1 LLLIFEA
8 IMSAVKNQTYEYQV
22 GGSLRSDAPS
32 YVVREADLQL
42 ETALKN
48 LEFCYVL
55 NPRQSGKSSLKIRTK
70 KKLEAEG
77 FACATIDLSG
87 IGGSGITIDAW
98 YASLLYEL
106 ESNFQLQE
114 NFNLDAWWFQHSLL
128 SPAERLS
135 AFIEEVLLV
144 NVPQNIVIFF
154 DEIDSILGLKF
165 PINNFLGCISS
176 CYEKRPINPKY
187 QRLTFV
193 FLGVTTPQALI
204 NKSNRKLF
212 NFGRPIELPGFQFHR
227 AASLKP
233 GLIDKASNPEAVLKS
248 ILSWTGGQPFLTQKL
263 CQIVSR
269 SEKFIAPG
277 RETIEVKK
285 LVFDCLINNWE
296 LQDEP
301 EHLKT
306 IRNRLLFG
314 NASREKL
321 LRVYQDIWQRGEK
334 LAKNSPEELELRL
347 SGIVKKTGDRLQVY
361 NPIYRLI
368 FNLDWIDS
376 V

>member
-1 LLLIFEA
+1 
-8 IMSAVKNQTYEYQV
+8 MSAVKNQTYEYQV

-32 YVVREADLQL
+32 YVVRKEDLEL

-87 IGGSGITIDAW
+87 MGGSGITIDAW

-106 ESNFQLQE
+106 ESNFQLQFD
-114 NFNLDAWWFQHSLL
+114 FNLDAWWFQHSLL

-135 AFIEEVLLV
+135 VFIEEVLLV
-144 NVPQNIVIFF
+144 NVGQNIVIFF

-165 PINNFLGCISS
+165 PINDFLGCISS
-176 CYEKRPINPKY
+176 CYEKRRINPKY

-193 FLGVTTPQALI
+193 LLGVTTPQALI

-212 NFGRPIELPGFQFHR
+212 NFGRPIELAGFQFNR

-277 RETIEVKK
+277 RENIEVEK
-285 LVFDCLINNWE
+285 LVWERLIDNWE

-314 NASREKL
+314 NFSSEKL
-321 LRVYQDIWQRGEK
+321 LRIYQDIWQRGEK

-361 NPIYRLI
+361 NPIYELI
-368 FNLDWIDS
+368 FNLGWIDS